1 MHVDKADI
9 LDIHRK
15 GRKGIAD
22 SEGDAEAELVCFFLV
37 KLLFP
42 VLDPDDRISLPG
54 CQHLYS
60 KTEFPLTSLP
70 SAADTVF

>member
-42 VLDPDDRISLPG
+42 VLDLISFPG

-60 KTEFPLTSLP
+60 KTEFSLTSLA
-70 SAADTVF
+70 SAAHTVF